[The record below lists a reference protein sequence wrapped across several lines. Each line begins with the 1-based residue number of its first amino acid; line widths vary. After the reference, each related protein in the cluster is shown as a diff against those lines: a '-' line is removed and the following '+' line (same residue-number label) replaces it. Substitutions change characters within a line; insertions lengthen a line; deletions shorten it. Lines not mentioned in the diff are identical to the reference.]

1 MSNLRAHATTR
12 IVRLLFKLSPLRDR
26 TQAALPV
33 LRVGPGAKPKRPRS
47 QRVSRCKF
55 SMRSRISGTAAIPG
69 KLIPRSRRKRRMH
82 RRRSTQV
89 DENNG
94 PERVTVE
101 ASINPKPT
109 NVSTRLR
116 GTDAASAKSSR
127 LNKEF
132 ALRQSTKLSWLLVI
146 STPRNLRREPSGASA
161 APNPHQSAD
170 ADIHLEGKYLA
181 WAPGKEKSCA
191 QGNGQNPDSAPSD
204 LRP

>member
-1 MSNLRAHATTR
+1 MWVIPKSIPRCKAAVTVPRSARPGLPSRVAGPWYWHHVWRKFMIHPKLATDVRARTSNLRAHATTR

-55 SMRSRISGTAAIPG
+55 SMRSRISGTATIRG

-101 ASINPKPT
+101 ASINPK
-109 NVSTRLR
+109 SQ
-116 GTDAASAKSSR
+116 A
-127 LNKEF
+127 
-132 ALRQSTKLSWLLVI
+132 
-146 STPRNLRREPSGASA
+146 
-161 APNPHQSAD
+161 
-170 ADIHLEGKYLA
+170 HLEIYAGSLL
-181 WAPGKEKSCA
+181 
-191 QGNGQNPDSAPSD
+191 GQALLQTHVKARTPISFWKTSI
-204 LRP
+204 

>member
-1 MSNLRAHATTR
+1 MIHPKLATDVRARTSNLRAHATTR

-55 SMRSRISGTAAIPG
+55 SMRSRISGTATIPG

-116 GTDAASAKSSR
+116 GTDAASPSPR
-127 LNKEF
+127 GL
-132 ALRQSTKLSWLLVI
+132 T
-146 STPRNLRREPSGASA
+146 RNLPCAKGPSFHGCWSQA
-161 APNPHQSAD
+161 
-170 ADIHLEGKYLA
+170 HLEIYAGSLL
-181 WAPGKEKSCA
+181 
-191 QGNGQNPDSAPSD
+191 GQALLQTHVKARTPISFWKASI
-204 LRP
+204 